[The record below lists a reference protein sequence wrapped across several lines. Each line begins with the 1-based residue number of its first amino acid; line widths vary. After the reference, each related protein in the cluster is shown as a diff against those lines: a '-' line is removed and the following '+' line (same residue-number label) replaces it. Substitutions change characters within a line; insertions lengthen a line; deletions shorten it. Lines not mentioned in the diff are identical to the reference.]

1 MSTSAPR
8 LVVCMG
14 VSGCGKSTLAQAL
27 STRLGWALLEADD
40 FHNEA
45 NRAHMASG
53 QPLTEAMREP
63 WLASICSAL
72 RARSSHCVLAC
83 SALRRAHRAR
93 LRALGWQT
101 RFLLLEIN
109 PEGARQRLQQRS
121 GHFMPA
127 SLVDSQFE
135 ALEWPLGEADV
146 SRIDA
151 LMPAHELMLQALIE
165 LDHAPA

>member
-1 MSTSAPR
+1 MSTSGPR

-14 VSGCGKSTLAQAL
+14 VSGCGKSTLARAL
-27 STRLGWALLEADD
+27 SIRLGWAMLEADD
-40 FHNEA
+40 FHNDV

-72 RARSSHCVLAC
+72 RARGSDCVLAC
-83 SALRRAHRAR
+83 SALRRAHRGR

-101 RFLLLEIN
+101 RFLMLEIN
-109 PEGARQRLQQRS
+109 PERARERLQQRS

-135 ALEWPLGEADV
+135 TLEWPLGEADV

-151 LMPAHELMLQALIE
+151 LMPARELVLQALIE

>member
-1 MSTSAPR
+1 MSSPR

-27 STRLGWALLEADD
+27 STRLGWPMLEADN
-40 FHNEA
+40 FHNEK
-45 NRAHMASG
+45 NRSHMAAG
-53 QPLTEAMREP
+53 RPLTEAMREP

-72 RARSSHCVLAC
+72 RARGSDCVLAC

-109 PEGARQRLQQRS
+109 PDGARQRLQQRS

-135 ALEWPLGEADV
+135 TLEWPLGEPDV
-146 SRIDA
+146 SRLDA
-151 LMPAHELMLQALIE
+151 QLPLRELVLQSLIE
-165 LDHAPA
+165 LDREPA